1 VKYAKSKAEIEEI
14 KWEKDNLERTLQ
26 ILKDQ
31 KARYEKMYDLVD
43 GEKIMAENSFE
54 NASMDEINRQI
65 DKLMEQIRRK
75 KSELAPKIE

>member
-1 VKYAKSKAEIEEI
+1 MKYAKSKAEIEEI
-14 KWEKDNLERTLQ
+14 KWEKDNLERTLK

-43 GEKIMAENSFE
+43 GEKIMAENNFE